1 MPLRVRPWLLVALL
15 AVVAFGAGC
24 VRAPSGS
31 EVRTIDAARMLPGHR
46 SAPPPGEFAAWETRT
61 LPDIWTYWRRQL
73 ATEAWYRAEVT
84 LPAAPRELWSLY
96 LPRAAMAVEAYVNG
110 HLVGATGDIGE
121 PLPRGWNQP
130 QLYTIPTGLLHEGSN
145 TIDLRLL
152 MNRSSPGLLGAF
164 HIGPERLLQPAWASR
179 DFTQVTLV
187 QVASMMTLAMAL
199 LIAGIYLRRD
209 EFGAYRWLVPAVA
222 SWALASVDAWV
233 VHIPMSTLLWEWM
246 QVAAQ
251 NTCVCCFIVG
261 FHRMLGLRRPW
272 VERALLA
279 QWVLFSAI
287 FFLAPPVHRFSIGVL
302 WGVETLLL
310 ALYFLTLVMP
320 AGRLGRLRSPRQ
332 TLAPGLIAIACG
344 VHDVAAVVTGHLLWG
359 VLLTPYLPAVAML
372 AGGWSVLTHL
382 SDGLTEAETLNREL
396 EQRVRDKAS
405 ELERNYDR
413 LRQLERERAV
423 AQERDRIMRDMH
435 DGMGGQLVST
445 LALVESGRA
454 TSDGIADA
462 LRDALDDLR
471 LVIDSLDPVEED
483 LLAVLGVIRGRLEP
497 RLRRNGIDFAWQ
509 VTDLPTIPGFGPDRV
524 LQALRIVQEAITN
537 VIKHAGAHT
546 ITVRTGRETDGAG
559 PGVFVEIAD
568 DGAGIDPARPEGRGL
583 RNMRRR
589 AASLGGRVTIASTG
603 GGTAVRLW
611 LPLAA

>member
-1 MPLRVRPWLLVALL
+1 MTSRPLRWIVLPLL
-15 AVVAFGAGC
+15 AVLAGC
-24 VRAPSGS
+24 AATPSRS
-31 EVRTIDAARMLPGHR
+31 DEVRTVDAARMLPGPR
-46 SAPPPGEFAAWETRT
+46 SAPPPLDATGWETRQ
-61 LPDIWTYWRRQL
+61 LPDVWTFWRRHL

-84 LPAAPRELWSLY
+84 LPAAPDELWSLH
-96 LPRAAMAVEAYVNG
+96 LPRAAMAVEAWVNG
-110 HLVGATGDIGE
+110 HLVGATGPLTD

-130 QLYTIPTGLLHEGSN
+130 QLYGIPTGLLHAGTN
-145 TIDLRLL
+145 VVDLRLRF
-152 MNRSSPGLLGAF
+152 NRSSPGILSPF
-164 HIGPERLLQPAWASR
+164 SIGPERLLRPAWSSR
-179 DFTQVTLV
+179 TFVQVTLV
-187 QVASMMTLAMAL
+187 QVASMMTLGMAL

-209 EFGAYRWLVPAVA
+209 EFGAYRWMVPAVA
-222 SWALASVDAWV
+222 AWSLASVDAWV
-233 VHIPMSTLLWEWM
+233 VHSPVPTPVWEWL
-246 QVAAQ
+246 QAAAQ
-251 NTCVCCFIVG
+251 NACVCFFIVG
-261 FHRMLGLRRPW
+261 FHRMLDLRRPW
-272 VERALLA
+272 VELGLLA
-279 QWVLFSAI
+279 QA
-287 FFLAPPVHRFSIGVL
+287 LAFTAWFAFVPPIHRFSVVVM
-302 WGVETLLL
+302 WGIATLLL
-310 ALYFLTLVMP
+310 AMYFLTLVMP
-320 AGRLGRLRSPRQ
+320 AGRTGRLRSPRS
-332 TLAPGLIAIACG
+332 TLVPGLVAIVCG
-344 VHDVAAVVTGHLLWG
+344 VHDVVSVMTGHLIWG
-359 VLLTPYLPAVAML
+359 VLLTPYLPALGML

-396 EQRVRDKAS
+396 EQRVRDKAT

-454 TSDGIADA
+454 TPDGIADA

-546 ITVRTGRETDGAG
+546 ITVRTGREANGTGA
-559 PGVFVEIAD
+559 GVFVEIAD
-568 DGAGIDPARPEGRGL
+568 DGGGIDPARPEGRGL

-589 AASLGGRVTIASTG
+589 AASLGGQVTIASTG
-603 GGTAVRLW
+603 DGTAVRLW

>member
-1 MPLRVRPWLLVALL
+1 VVALL
-15 AVVAFGAGC
+15 AALAGC
-24 VRAPSGS
+24 VHVPSGAD
-31 EVRTIDAARMLPGHR
+31 VRTIDAARMLPGER
-46 SAPPPGEFAAWETRT
+46 ATPPPADAIGWETRR
-61 LPDIWTYWRRQL
+61 LPEVWSSWRRRI
-73 ATEAWYRAEVT
+73 ATEAWYRADVT
-84 LPAAPRELWSLY
+84 LAEAPHELWSLY

-110 HLVGATGDIGE
+110 HLVGTTGAFTE

-130 QLYTIPTGLLHEGSN
+130 QLYGIATGLLHAGTN
-145 TIDLRLL
+145 VIDLRLR
-152 MNRSSPGLLGAF
+152 MNASSPGLLSPF
-164 HIGPERLLQPAWASR
+164 HVGPERLLRPAWAAR
-179 DFTQVTLV
+179 TFAQVTLV
-187 QVASMMTLAMAL
+187 QVASMMTLGMAL

-209 EFGAYRWLVPAVA
+209 QFGAYRWMVPAVA
-222 SWALASVDAWV
+222 SWAVSSLDAYV
-233 VHIPMSTLLWEWM
+233 VHIPVPTVVWEWL
-246 QVAAQ
+246 QVSAQ
-251 NTCVCCFIVG
+251 NACVCCFIVG
-261 FHRMLGLRRPW
+261 FHRMLDLRRPW
-272 VERALLA
+272 IERGLLA
-279 QWVLFSAI
+279 QAVLFSAT
-287 FFLAPPVHRFSIGVL
+287 FFLVPPVHRFSVSVI
-302 WGVETLLL
+302 WGIETLLL

-320 AGRLGRLRSPRQ
+320 AGRIGRLRSP
-332 TLAPGLIAIACG
+332 TYTFVPGVIAIVCG
-344 VHDVAAVVTGHLLWG
+344 VHDVVSVMTGRLIWG
-359 VLLTPYLPAVAML
+359 VLLTPYLPAIGML

-396 EQRVRDKAS
+396 EQRVRDKAT

-454 TSDGIADA
+454 TPDGIADA

-546 ITVRTGRETDGAG
+546 ITVRTGREANGSG
-559 PGVFVEIAD
+559 PGVFVEIVD
-568 DGAGIDPARPEGRGL
+568 DGSGIDPSRPEGRGL

-589 AASLGGRVTIASTG
+589 AASLGGQVTIASTDA
-603 GGTAVRLW
+603 GTAVRLW